1 MLTVESLKSG
11 YGKILVLSGV
21 DVDVSSGEVVT
32 LVGTN
37 GSGKTT
43 LLKTICGLIPIY
55 EGRILFGERDISRLP
70 AVKRI
75 PLGIAL
81 VPESREIF
89 AHQSVLANLKLGAY
103 SRLKRLRGG
112 TYQSDLDLV
121 LSVFPHLATR
131 LKQTGATL
139 SGGEQQMLAIGR
151 ALMSRPRL
159 LVLDEPSTGLAP
171 ALVKEIFKSLRW
183 LNRERNLTM
192 FLVEQNT
199 RLALAL
205 AHRGYVIQKGRI
217 VRRGEAATLSRE
229 LDRAG
234 LLYGD
239 ATGENGGT

>member
-1 MLTVESLKSG
+1 MPG
-11 YGKILVLSGV
+11 M
-21 DVDVSSGEVVT
+21 
-32 LVGTN
+32 
-37 GSGKTT
+37 
-43 LLKTICGLIPIY
+43 
-55 EGRILFGERDISRLP
+55 
-70 AVKRI
+70 
-75 PLGIAL
+75 
-81 VPESREIF
+81 
-89 AHQSVLANLKLGAY
+89 
-103 SRLKRLRGG
+103 KRLRGG

-217 VRRGEAATLSRE
+217 VLRGEAATLSRE

-239 ATGENGGT
+239 ATGENGST